1 MEENLSIK
9 GYSSPPTP
17 EDREDM
23 MIISRTL
30 LWDLTLHYP
39 EGHERRQ
46 WVEAKIAE
54 VDAELGGRPGPPAG
68 SARRRKIDDTVYQFR
83 HGVRL
88 DDEPRWRRFL
98 RRILG

>member
-1 MEENLSIK
+1 MEENLLIK

-23 MIISRTL
+23 MIISRAL

-46 WVEAKIAE
+46 WAEAKIAE
-54 VDAELGGRPGPPAG
+54 VDAELGGRPGAAG
-68 SARRRKIDDTVYQFR
+68 RQRTAAEDRR
-83 HGVRL
+83 HGLPVSAGGPFGR
-88 DDEPRWRRFL
+88 
-98 RRILG
+98 

>member
-9 GYSSPPTP
+9 GYSSPPTL

-46 WVEAKIAE
+46 WAEAKIAE

-83 HGVRL
+83 QGVRSS
-88 DDEPRWRRFL
+88 DEPRWRRFL